1 MISVVILA
9 GGKGSRV
16 SHLTDGKSKAEIK
29 ILKNKSIIGLQLDSL
44 TKLKKSIY
52 ILSNYKFISLKS
64 EINKYQNN
72 NVKIIDEELRRGT
85 AGCLKVLENIK
96 STVFLIIAG
105 DLVFN
110 MDFNKLLKF
119 HLKKKSDCTLV
130 VHPNNHPQDSDL
142 VEVDKNSKVIN
153 FYNKSGNKKNI
164 RNLSLSGIFVIKKN
178 VFKII
183 KKDKFQDFSKDIIP
197 LMIKKKKK
205 IFAYITREY
214 IKDAGT
220 PGRIAQVQSELKSFK
235 YKMGNINKKIPAIF
249 LDKDGVI
256 NRDNYNF
263 KYQSIKIILPGVFEA
278 IKKINQSGFLCIL
291 VTNQPA
297 VAKGFVTLDKLKK
310 DLDYLEY
317 KLGLNNCFLDRI
329 YFCPCHPDKGFVNE
343 VRKFKRVCN
352 WRKPNN
358 GMLLQSR
365 LDLNIDF
372 KKSYMIGDTYNDY
385 LAAKKTGVKFVA
397 VGKVIINK
405 NIINKNNLHEAV
417 SYILKNKSL

>member
-1 MISVVILA
+1 MISIAILT

-16 SHLTDGKSKAEIK
+16 SQLTDGKSKSEIK
-29 ILKNKSIIGLQLDSL
+29 ILKNKSIIELQLDSL
-44 TKLKKSIY
+44 IKLRKDIY
-52 ILSNYKFISLKS
+52 ILSNYKFSSLINT
-64 EINKYQNN
+64 INKYRNN
-72 NVKIIDEELRRGT
+72 KIKIIDEKLRQGT
-85 AGCLKVLENIK
+85 AGCLKVLENQK
-96 STVFLIIAG
+96 FNSLLIIAG

-110 MDFNKLLKF
+110 MDFDKLLKF
-119 HLKKKSDCTLV
+119 HLNKKSDCTLV

-142 VEVDKNSKVIN
+142 VEVDKNNRVVN
-153 FYNKSGNKKNI
+153 FYNKIRNKKNI
-164 RNLSLSGIFVIKKN
+164 RNLCLSGILIIKKN
-178 VFKII
+178 ILRII
-183 KKDKFQDFSKDIIP
+183 KKGKFQDFSKDIIP
-197 LMIKKKKK
+197 LMIKKNKK
-205 IFAYITREY
+205 IFAYNTREY

-235 YKMGNINKKIPAIF
+235 YKMGNINRKIPAIF

-263 KYQSIKIILPGVFEA
+263 KYQSIKDILPEVFEA
-278 IKKINQSGFLCIL
+278 IKKINQSGFLCVL

-317 KLGLNNCFLDRI
+317 KLGLNSCYLDRI
-329 YFCPCHPDKGFVNE
+329 YFCPCHPEKGFIGE
-343 VRKFKRVCN
+343 VSKFKRVCN

-358 GMLLQSR
+358 GMLLQSS

-385 LAAKKTGVKFVA
+385 LAAKKTRVKFIA
-397 VGKVIINK
+397 VGKVIKNK
-405 NIINKNNLHEAV
+405 NIINKNNLYEAV